1 MNSRFGT
8 KGAGRDACVAR
19 RAASLVGAES
29 ADRRDDNQRS
39 LSGGWG
45 VPLCDW
51 TETAEQ
57 EEIGSRYTP
66 CSGHGIRSVTSTLF
80 QRKTPCLPLVL

>member
-8 KGAGRDACVAR
+8 KGAGRDACGAR

-39 LSGGWG
+39 F
-45 VPLCDW
+45 
-51 TETAEQ
+51 
-57 EEIGSRYTP
+57 I
-66 CSGHGIRSVTSTLF
+66 
-80 QRKTPCLPLVL
+80 